1 METKNSY
8 STPDG
13 GLVKLRNLRSRK
25 SCDING
31 EVPETLIL
39 ASIKL
44 DQRIQN
50 VRNRLERL

>member
-8 STPDG
+8 STPDGGG

-44 DQRIQN
+44 DQRIEN
-50 VRNRLERL
+50 VRNRL